1 MKVLETPFD
10 GLIIFEPAFYKD
22 ERGAFYES
30 WREIEYERYGIKEK
44 FVQDNL
50 SFSHKN
56 VLRGLH
62 YQEDQGQLVSII
74 KGTIFDV
81 VVDIRSASPTF
92 KQYFSI
98 KLSSEQPRQIY
109 MSPGFAH
116 GFYVLSDDVIMH
128 YKCTQYYDHAKEG
141 GILWSDPE
149 IGIKWPFIS
158 TPIIGK
164 RDVTFGTIDNFLK
177 G

>member
-1 MKVLETPFD
+1 MKILETPLE
-10 GLIIFEPAFYKD
+10 GLIVFEPSFYKD

-30 WREIEYERYGIKEK
+30 WREVEYERYGIKET

-62 YQEDQGQLVSII
+62 YQENQGQLVTII

-81 VVDIRSASPTF
+81 VVDIRPASPTF
-92 KQYFSI
+92 KKYFSI
-98 KLSSEQPRQIY
+98 ELSSDQPRQLY
-109 MSPGFAH
+109 MPPGFAH

-128 YKCTQYYDHAKEG
+128 YKCTQYYDHSREG
-141 GILWSDPE
+141 GILWSDSE
-149 IGIKWPFIS
+149 INIKWPLVS
-158 TPIIGK
+158 HPIVGK
-164 RDVTFGTIDNFLK
+164 RDLNFGKIDDFLK

>member
-30 WREIEYERYGIKEK
+30 WREIDYERYGIKEQ
-44 FVQDNL
+44 FVQDNI

-62 YQEDQGQLVSII
+62 YQENQGQLVTII
-74 KGTIFDV
+74 KGAIFDV
-81 VVDIRSASPTF
+81 VVDIRPESSTF
-92 KQYFSI
+92 KKYFSI
-98 KLSSEQPRQIY
+98 ELSSEQPRQLY
-109 MSPGFAH
+109 MAPGFAH

-141 GILWSDPE
+141 GIIWND
-149 IGIKWPFIS
+149 
-158 TPIIGK
+158 PIIAIVWPCK
-164 RDVTFGTIDNFLK
+164 QLPILSDKDMRFGNFQWS
-177 G
+177 